1 MSIKEL
7 QEEEIFAIMQS
18 DMKLWEQSTTT
29 HEGNAIVK
37 QLILPFAI
45 GEFTVRF
52 EGVDNGIKRRAAA
65 EQWGA
70 MVRERIKD
78 RIDDESVTARAQ
90 QAAAIRESEDQPEAL
105 GEADNGHRT
114 GGGTVSGESSVTAVQ
129 AFSTEEA
136 VQAHVQS
143 AEDDRGP
150 AGTDFVA
157 RAEWLRGRISEG
169 ERKIKAQRRELKALE
184 AALSVLEGED
194 E

>member
-1 MSIKEL
+1 MSIKVL
-7 QEEEIFAIMQS
+7 QEEDVYAIMQS
-18 DMKLWEQSTTT
+18 DMKLWEQASTT

-37 QLILPFAI
+37 QLILPFGI
-45 GEFTVRF
+45 GEFSVKF

-78 RIDDESVTARAQ
+78 RIDDESVTARAK
-90 QAAAIRESEDQPEAL
+90 QAAALRESEEEPETL
-105 GEADNGHRT
+105 GEADSGH
-114 GGGTVSGESSVTAVQ
+114 GSASSPIAGVGAKSSVQ
-129 AFSTEEA
+129 AETSSEA
-136 VQAHVQS
+136 VQAHAVADEGDQ
-143 AEDDRGP
+143 GP

-169 ERKIKAQRRELKALE
+169 ERTIKDQRRELRALE

-194 E
+194 